1 MEGRDVAL
9 MRRNVP
15 RGRAEVSLTQGYG
28 VVFCVGTVFKD
39 TVFCVGTVDAGRD
52 HACREL

>member
-39 TVFCVGTVDAGRD
+39 TVFCVGTIDAGRD